1 MSPRTSC
8 FGEMQINL
16 EKRLKINK
24 KSSLQTCFEILG
36 TFWDKLGR
44 LKRSFQLLKKNL
56 KYLLPP
62 KLCYSLPNALRRRI
76 LGREEGGGLHFQK
89 LLNGAFFCSISVEN
103 GTFSE
108 TFSSNTFFPNIFA
121 PLVHNSFRQWCDIFG
136 DKSQSF
142 PSFFNQFFNFTPV
155 SIY

>member
-1 MSPRTSC
+1 MSSRTSC

-24 KSSLQTCFEILG
+24 KSSLQTCFEILV

-44 LKRSFQLLKKNL
+44 LKKSLQLLKKNL

-89 LLNGAFFCSISVEN
+89 LLNRAFFAPYLSKMALFLKHFPRIP
-103 GTFSE
+103 
-108 TFSSNTFFPNIFA
+108 FFQTSLP
-121 PLVHNSFRQWCDIFG
+121 H
-136 DKSQSF
+136 
-142 PSFFNQFFNFTPV
+142 
-155 SIY
+155 